1 MAWICFSTIYI
12 VPTRPGELYSTAM
25 SKAALYNLTAAELAA
40 LLNTMGEPAFRAKQI
55 YRQLYVKVVDDLD
68 GMTDVSKKLRE
79 TLGAEADL
87 FTLRQT
93 GMLTGDDGLTRKALF
108 ALPDGSPVE
117 SVLMV
122 YPDRAT
128 VCVSSQ
134 SGCPMAC
141 TFCATGK
148 LGFLHD
154 LTSGQIIE
162 QVMWAERELR
172 KIRAEKADQ
181 AETLPKHLGNV
192 VFMGMGEPFNNY
204 KNWWTAVER
213 LHDPD
218 GYNMGARSFTV
229 STVGL
234 VPGILKL
241 ADEKLQVNLA
251 ISLHSPDD
259 DLRADMMPVNK
270 RYPIRDL
277 MDAVRTYIEKTNRR
291 VSFEY
296 VLLQEKNDLPGH
308 AMRLANLLRSPTPIL
323 CHVNLIPWNPVPG
336 TPLSRSNR
344 RRVLDFQNILQD
356 AGVPCTVRVERGTEI
371 AAACGQLAGAVPA
384 GHFAAAQPTLQDMS

>member
-1 MAWICFSTIYI
+1 
-12 VPTRPGELYSTAM
+12 M
-25 SKAALYNLTAAELAA
+25 SASPLYNLTSEELGA
-40 LLNTMGEPAFRAKQI
+40 LLAEWGEPAFRARQI
-55 YRQLYVKVVDDLD
+55 YRHLYVNIVDGFED
-68 GMTDVSKKLRE
+68 MTDLPKKLRDRLAAE
-79 TLGAEADL
+79 TAL
-87 FTLRQT
+87 FTIRPTALQQ
-93 GMLTGDDGLTRKALF
+93 GDDGLTRKALF

-162 QVMWAERELR
+162 QVMWAARELR
-172 KIRAEKADQ
+172 KIRAEKPDQ
-181 AETLPKHLGNV
+181 ADALPKALGNV

-204 KNWWTAVER
+204 TNWWAAVER
-213 LHDPD
+213 LHDPA
-218 GYNMGARSFTV
+218 GFNMGARSFTV

-241 ADEKLQVNLA
+241 AEEKLQVNLA

-277 MDAVRTYIEKTNRR
+277 IDAVRAYIAKTNRR

-296 VLLQEKNDLPGH
+296 VLLQEKNDLPEH
-308 AMRLANLLRSPTPIL
+308 AQRLAKLLRSPTPVL

-336 TPLSRSNR
+336 TPLGRSNR
-344 RRVLDFQNILQD
+344 RRVLDFQTILQD
-356 AGVPCTVRVERGTEI
+356 AGVPCTVRVERGGDI
-371 AAACGQLAGAVPA
+371 AAACGQLAGSVVAE
-384 GHFAAAQPTLQDMS
+384 

>member
-1 MAWICFSTIYI
+1 
-12 VPTRPGELYSTAM
+12 M
-25 SKAALYNLTAAELAA
+25 SKTALYNLSPAQLEEL
-40 LLNTMGEPAFRAKQI
+40 LKSFGEPAFRARQI
-55 YRQLYVKVVDDLD
+55 YRQLYVNVAGSFDE
-68 GMTDVSKKLRE
+68 MTDLSKKLRE
-79 TLGAEADL
+79 KLAADTDL
-87 FTLRQT
+87 FTLQFKRQQQ
-93 GMLTGDDGLTRKALF
+93 GDDGLTRKAVF

-162 QVMWAERELR
+162 QVMWAVRELR
-172 KIRAEKADQ
+172 KIRSEKPDQ
-181 AETLPKHLGNV
+181 VDELPKHLSNV

-204 KNWWTAVER
+204 DNWWAAVDR
-213 LHDPD
+213 LHDPN
-218 GYNMGARSFTV
+218 GFNMGARNFTV

-241 ADEKLQVNLA
+241 AEEKLQVNLA
-251 ISLHSPDD
+251 ISLHAPDD
-259 DLRADMMPVNK
+259 DLRLDMMPVNK
-270 RYPIRDL
+270 KYPIRDL
-277 MDAVRTYIEKTNRR
+277 MDAVRTYIDKTNRR

-296 VLLQEKNDLPGH
+296 VLLEQKNDLPEH
-308 AMRLANLLRSPTPIL
+308 AERLAKLLRQPTPIL

-344 RRVLDFQNILQD
+344 KRVIDFQQVLQNR
-356 AGVPCTVRVERGTEI
+356 GVPCTVRVERGTEI
-371 AAACGQLAGAVPA
+371 AAACGQLAGATA
-384 GHFAAAQPTLQDMS
+384 E

>member
-1 MAWICFSTIYI
+1 MTDT
-12 VPTRPGELYSTAM
+12 PNTTRP
-25 SKAALYNLTAAELAA
+25 ALYDLTLPELTALLASW
-40 LLNTMGEPAFRAKQI
+40 GEPAFRARQI
-55 YRQLYVKVVDDLD
+55 YRHLYINVAGAVSD
-68 GMTDVSKKLRE
+68 MTDLPKSLRE
-79 TLGAEADL
+79 RVERDTDLCTLKK
-87 FTLRQT
+87 T
-93 GMLTGDDGLTRKALF
+93 GMLCGDDGLTRKALF
-108 ALPDGSPVE
+108 QLPDGAPVE

-141 TFCATGK
+141 SFCATGK

-162 QVMWAERELR
+162 QVMWAARELR
-172 KIRAEKADQ
+172 VIRAEKKPLAG
-181 AETLPKHLGNV
+181 ELPKALGNI

-204 KNWWTAVER
+204 NHWWTAVER
-213 LHDPD
+213 LHDPA
-218 GYNMGARSFTV
+218 GFNMGARSFTV

-241 ADEKLQVNLA
+241 AEEKLQVNLA

-259 DLRADMMPVNK
+259 DLRAEMMPVNK

-277 MDAVRTYIEKTNRR
+277 IEAVRTYIEKTNRR

-296 VLLQEKNDLPGH
+296 VLLQEKNDLPEH
-308 AMRLANLLRSPTPIL
+308 AERLADLLRKPTPLL

-336 TPLSRSNR
+336 TPLDRSSR
-344 RRVLDFQNILQD
+344 RRVLTFQKVLQD
-356 AGVPCTVRVERGTEI
+356 RGVPCTVRVERGTDI
-371 AAACGQLAGAVPA
+371 AAACGQLAGALPA
-384 GHFAAAQPTLQDMS
+384 SSQPV

>member
-1 MAWICFSTIYI
+1 MTK
-12 VPTRPGELYSTAM
+12 P
-25 SKAALYNLTAAELAA
+25 ALYNLTLNEMTA
-40 LLNTMGEPAFRAKQI
+40 LMASWGQPAFRARQI
-55 YRQLYVKVVDDLD
+55 YQQLYVNVIGDIDD
-68 GMTDVSKKLRE
+68 MTNLPKALRQRLRE
-79 TLGAEADL
+79 EADL
-87 FTLRQT
+87 FTLKST
-93 GMLTGDDGLTRKALF
+93 GLQKGDAGLSRKALF
-108 ALPDGSPVE
+108 SLPDGSPIE

-154 LTSGQIIE
+154 LTGGQIIE
-162 QVMWAERELR
+162 QVMWATRELR
-172 KIRAEKADQ
+172 AIRAENPG
-181 AETLPKHLGNV
+181 EELPKALSNV

-204 KNWWTAVER
+204 NNWWAAVDR

-218 GYNMGARSFTV
+218 GFNMGARSFTV

-241 ADEKLQVNLA
+241 AEERLQVNLA

-270 RYPIRDL
+270 RYPIHDL
-277 MDAVRTYIEKTNRR
+277 MEAVRMYIAKTNRR

-296 VLLQEKNDLPGH
+296 VLLQEKNDLPEH
-308 AMRLANLLRSPTPIL
+308 AERLAKLLRSPTPIL

-336 TPLSRSNR
+336 TPLDRSTR
-344 RRVLDFQNILQD
+344 RRVLDFQRILQD
-356 AGVPCTVRVERGTEI
+356 AGVPCTVRVERGTDI
-371 AAACGQLAGAVPA
+371 AAACGQLAGSVA
-384 GHFAAAQPTLQDMS
+384 

>member
-1 MAWICFSTIYI
+1 MS
-12 VPTRPGELYSTAM
+12 RP
-25 SKAALYNLTAAELAA
+25 ALYNLNVKELGE
-40 LLNTMGEPAFRAKQI
+40 LLKAWGEPAFRAKQI
-55 YRQLYVKVVDDLD
+55 YRQLYINVVDTVDD
-68 GMTDVSKKLRE
+68 MTDLSKKLRDR
-79 TLGAEADL
+79 LSADADL
-87 FTLRQT
+87 FTLKQT
-93 GMLTGDDGLTRKALF
+93 GLQKGDDGLTRKALF

-141 TFCATGK
+141 SFCATGR

-172 KIRAEKADQ
+172 KIRAEKSNHAD
-181 AETLPKHLGNV
+181 ELPKHLGNV

-204 KNWWTAVER
+204 NNWWTAVER

-218 GYNMGARSFTV
+218 GFNMGARSFTV

-234 VPGILKL
+234 VSGILKL
-241 ADEKLQVNLA
+241 ADEPLQVNLA

-259 DLRADMMPVNK
+259 DLREDMMPVNK

-296 VLLQEKNDLPGH
+296 VLLQEKNDLPEH
-308 AMRLANLLRSPTPIL
+308 AERLAKLLRSPSPVL

-344 RRVLDFQNILQD
+344 RRVLDFQKILQD

-371 AAACGQLAGAVPA
+371 AAACGQLAGSVLPSTP
-384 GHFAAAQPTLQDMS
+384 GPVNAALS

>member
-1 MAWICFSTIYI
+1 MTPEPSSS
-12 VPTRPGELYSTAM
+12 VP
-25 SKAALYNLTAAELAA
+25 LYNCSMDDLAT
-40 LLNTMGEPAFRAKQI
+40 LLKSWGEPAFRARQI
-55 YRQLYVKVVDDLD
+55 YRHLYVNVVNGFEDMPDL
-68 GMTDVSKKLRE
+68 SKGLRE
-79 TLGAEADL
+79 RLVAETSL
-87 FTLRQT
+87 FTLRHAGQQE
-93 GMLTGDDGLTRKALF
+93 GDNGLTRKAVF
-108 ALPDGSPVE
+108 ALPDNSPVE
-117 SVLMV
+117 AVLMV

-162 QVMWAERELR
+162 QVMWAVRELR
-172 KIRAEKADQ
+172 KVRAEHP
-181 AETLPKHLGNV
+181 AENLPRALSNI

-204 KNWWTAVER
+204 QNWWTAVER
-213 LHDPD
+213 MHDPR
-218 GYNMGARSFTV
+218 GFNMGARNFTV

-241 ADEKLQVNLA
+241 AEEKLQVNLA

-270 RYPIRDL
+270 RYPISAL
-277 MDAVRTYIEKTNRR
+277 IEAVRAYIDKTNRR

-296 VLLQEKNDLPGH
+296 VLLQEKNDLPEH
-308 AMRLANLLRSPTPIL
+308 AERLAKLLRHPQPLL
-323 CHVNLIPWNPVPG
+323 CHVNLIPWNPIPG

-344 RRVLDFQNILQD
+344 RRVLDFQKILQD
-356 AGVPCTVRVERGTEI
+356 NGVACTVRVERGGDI
-371 AAACGQLAGAVPA
+371 AAACGQLAGTV
-384 GHFAAAQPTLQDMS
+384 T

>member
-1 MAWICFSTIYI
+1 MTDQISLE
-12 VPTRPGELYSTAM
+12 PTV
-25 SKAALYNLTAAELAA
+25 ALYNHTLPELVKVVASW
-40 LLNTMGEPAFRAKQI
+40 GEPAFRAKQV
-55 YRQLYVKVVDDLD
+55 YRHLYVNAVGSIDE
-68 GMTDVSKKLRE
+68 MTDLPKALRE
-79 TLGAEADL
+79 RLAKEAAL
-87 FTLRQT
+87 FTLKHVGQQN
-93 GMLTGDDGLTRKALF
+93 GDDGLTRKALF

-117 SVLMV
+117 AVLMV

-162 QVMWAERELR
+162 QVMWAARELR
-172 KIRAEKADQ
+172 TIRAEKGELAAD
-181 AETLPKHLGNV
+181 LPKALGNV

-204 KNWWTAVER
+204 TNWWAAVER
-213 LHDPD
+213 LHDPA
-218 GYNMGARSFTV
+218 GFNMGARSFTV

-241 ADEKLQVNLA
+241 AEEKLQVNLA

-259 DLRADMMPVNK
+259 ELRADMMPVNK

-277 MDAVRTYIEKTNRR
+277 IDAVRTYVAKTNRR

-296 VLLQEKNDLPGH
+296 VLLQEKNDLPEH
-308 AMRLANLLRSPTPIL
+308 AERLANLLRGPDPLL

-336 TPLSRSNR
+336 TPLGRSGR
-344 RRVLDFQNILQD
+344 QRVHNFQSILQD
-356 AGVPCTVRVERGTEI
+356 RGVPCTVRVERGGDI
-371 AAACGQLAGAVPA
+371 AAACGQLAGS
-384 GHFAAAQPTLQDMS
+384 GTGSS

>member
-1 MAWICFSTIYI
+1 MTCT
-12 VPTRPGELYSTAM
+12 P
-25 SKAALYNLTAAELAA
+25 LYNLTLPELTA
-40 LLNTMGEPAFRAKQI
+40 LLASWGEPAFRARQV
-55 YRQLYVKVVDDLD
+55 YRHLYVNVVDTISD
-68 GMTDVSKKLRE
+68 MTDLSKSLRE
-79 TLGAEADL
+79 KLSNESALSTLKHVG
-87 FTLRQT
+87 Q
-93 GMLTGDDGLTRKALF
+93 MHGDDGLTRKALF
-108 ALPDGSPVE
+108 ALADGSPVE

-134 SGCPMAC
+134 SGCPMDC
-141 TFCATGK
+141 SFCATGK

-154 LTSGQIIE
+154 LTSGEIIE
-162 QVMWAERELR
+162 QVMWAVRELR
-172 KIRAEKADQ
+172 KIRAERADRH
-181 AETLPKHLGNV
+181 EDLPKALGNV

-204 KNWWTAVER
+204 NNWWAAVER
-213 LHDPD
+213 LHDPN
-218 GYNMGARSFTV
+218 GFNMGARSFTV

-259 DLRADMMPVNK
+259 ELRSDMMPVNK

-277 MDAVRTYIEKTNRR
+277 IDAVRIYVEKTNRR

-296 VLLQEKNDLPGH
+296 VLLQEKNDLPEQ
-308 AMRLANLLRSPTPIL
+308 AERLAKLLRGPDPLL

-336 TPLSRSNR
+336 TPLSRSGR
-344 RRVLDFQNILQD
+344 QRVLAFQNILLD
-356 AGVPCTVRVERGTEI
+356 HGVACTVRVERGGDI
-371 AAACGQLAGAVPA
+371 AAACGQLAGMK
-384 GHFAAAQPTLQDMS
+384 T

>member
-1 MAWICFSTIYI
+1 MDK
-12 VPTRPGELYSTAM
+12 P
-25 SKAALYNLTAAELAA
+25 ALYNLSLDELM
-40 LLNTMGEPAFRAKQI
+40 LLMKTWGEPAFRARQVF
-55 YRQLYVKVVDDLD
+55 RQLYVKVAGDLD
-68 GMTDVSKKLRE
+68 AMTDLSKKLRDRLAAE
-79 TLGAEADL
+79 TDL
-87 FTLRQT
+87 FTLRPVGLQQ
-93 GMLTGDDGLTRKALF
+93 GDDGLTRKALF
-108 ALPDGSPVE
+108 NLPDGSPVE

-162 QVMWAERELR
+162 QVMWAARELQ
-172 KIRAEKADQ
+172 KIRAEKGVTDD
-181 AETLPKHLGNV
+181 ELPRAVGNV

-204 KNWWTAVER
+204 ANWWRAVER

-218 GYNMGARSFTV
+218 GFNMGGRSFTV

-241 ADEKLQVNLA
+241 AEEKLQVNLA
-251 ISLHSPDD
+251 ISLHAPDD
-259 DLRADMMPVNK
+259 DLRAGMMPVNK

-277 MDAVRTYIEKTNRR
+277 MDAVRTYIAKTNRR

-296 VLLQEKNDLPGH
+296 VLLQEKNDRPED
-308 AMRLANLLRSPTPIL
+308 ARQLARLLRGPEPLL
-323 CHVNLIPWNPVPG
+323 CHVNLIPWNPIPG
-336 TPLSRSNR
+336 TPLDRSNR
-344 RRVLDFQNILQD
+344 RRVLDFQHILLD
-356 AGVPCTVRVERGTEI
+356 AGVACTVRVERGGDI
-371 AAACGQLAGAVPA
+371 AAACGQLAGEI
-384 GHFAAAQPTLQDMS
+384 TLATGPKITDEA

>member
-1 MAWICFSTIYI
+1 
-12 VPTRPGELYSTAM
+12 M
-25 SKAALYNLTAAELAA
+25 SKPALYNLSPVQLEEL
-40 LLNTMGEPAFRAKQI
+40 LKSLGEPAFRARQI
-55 YRQLYVKVVDDLD
+55 YRQLYVNVAGSFDE
-68 GMTDVSKKLRE
+68 MTDLSKKLRE
-79 TLGAEADL
+79 KLAAETNL
-87 FTLRQT
+87 FTLQHK
-93 GMLTGDDGLTRKALF
+93 GQQQGDDGLTRKAVF

-141 TFCATGK
+141 SFCATGK

-154 LTSGQIIE
+154 LTSGQIVE
-162 QVMWAERELR
+162 QVMWAVRELR
-172 KIRAEKADQ
+172 KIRAEKAAQ
-181 AETLPKHLGNV
+181 ADALPKHLGNI

-204 KNWWTAVER
+204 NNWWTAVDR
-213 LHDPD
+213 LHDPN
-218 GYNMGARSFTV
+218 GFNMGARNFTV

-241 ADEKLQVNLA
+241 AEEKLQVNLA
-251 ISLHSPDD
+251 ISLHAPDD
-259 DLRADMMPVNK
+259 DLRLDMMPVNK
-270 RYPIRDL
+270 KYPIREL
-277 MDAVRTYIEKTNRR
+277 MDAVRTYIDKTNRR

-296 VLLQEKNDLPGH
+296 VLLEEKNDNPEQ
-308 AMRLANLLRSPTPIL
+308 AERLAKLLRHPTPIL

-344 RRVLDFQNILQD
+344 KRVTDFQKILQD
-356 AGVPCTVRVERGTEI
+356 RGVPCTVRVERGTDI
-371 AAACGQLAGAVPA
+371 AAACGQLAGTFSPVA
-384 GHFAAAQPTLQDMS
+384 

>member
-1 MAWICFSTIYI
+1 MA
-12 VPTRPGELYSTAM
+12 
-25 SKAALYNLTAAELAA
+25 
-40 LLNTMGEPAFRAKQI
+40 
-55 YRQLYVKVVDDLD
+55 
-68 GMTDVSKKLRE
+68 
-79 TLGAEADL
+79 
-87 FTLRQT
+87 
-93 GMLTGDDGLTRKALF
+93 
-108 ALPDGSPVE
+108 DGSPVE

-122 YPDRAT
+122 YRDRAT

-154 LTSGQIIE
+154 LTSGQIVE
-162 QVMWAERELR
+162 QVYWAVRELR
-172 KIRAEKADQ
+172 TIRAEKAAMADD
-181 AETLPKHLGNV
+181 LPKALGNV

-204 KNWWTAVER
+204 ANWWAAVER
-213 LHDPD
+213 LHDPN
-218 GYNMGARSFTV
+218 GFNMGARSFTV

-241 ADEKLQVNLA
+241 AEEKLQVNLA

-277 MDAVRTYIEKTNRR
+277 IDAVRTYVEKTNRR

-296 VLLQEKNDLPGH
+296 VLLQEKNDLPEH
-308 AMRLANLLRSPTPIL
+308 AERLAKLLRGPNPLL

-336 TPLSRSNR
+336 TPLSRSGR
-344 RRVLDFQNILQD
+344 QRVSAFQQVLLDR
-356 AGVPCTVRVERGTEI
+356 GVPCTVRVERGGDI
-371 AAACGQLAGAVPA
+371 AAACGQLAGSASSSP
-384 GHFAAAQPTLQDMS
+384 

>member
-1 MAWICFSTIYI
+1 MPQMNTTPTNENASA
-12 VPTRPGELYSTAM
+12 TRP
-25 SKAALYNLTAAELAA
+25 ALYNLSLAELTA
-40 LLNTMGEPAFRAKQI
+40 LLKSWGEPAYRARQI
-55 YRQLYVKVVDDLD
+55 YRHLYVNIVPDFE
-68 GMTDVSKKLRE
+68 GMTDLPKGLRDR
-79 TLGAEADL
+79 LAGEADL
-87 FTLRQT
+87 FTLTKT
-93 GMLTGDDGLTRKALF
+93 GMQVGDDGLTRKALF
-108 ALPDGSPVE
+108 QMSDKSPVE
-117 SVLMV
+117 AVLMV

-162 QVMWAERELR
+162 QVMWAARELR
-172 KIRAEKADQ
+172 IIRAEKGED
-181 AETLPKHLGNV
+181 AEELPKALGNI

-204 KNWWTAVER
+204 ANWWSAVDR
-213 LHDPD
+213 LHDPN
-218 GYNMGARSFTV
+218 GFNMGARNFTV

-241 ADEKLQVNLA
+241 AEEKLQVNLA

-259 DLRADMMPVNK
+259 ELRTDMMPVNK

-277 MDAVRTYIEKTNRR
+277 IDAVRTYIEKTNRR

-296 VLLQEKNDLPGH
+296 VLLQEKNDLPEH
-308 AMRLANLLRSPTPIL
+308 AERLAKLLRGDRSQKALL

-344 RRVLDFQNILQD
+344 KRVLDFQRVLQSR
-356 AGVPCTVRVERGTEI
+356 GVPCTVRVERGTEI
-371 AAACGQLAGAVPA
+371 AAACGQLAGSVT
-384 GHFAAAQPTLQDMS
+384 AANP